1 MKYGLPIGNSR
12 YEGEL
17 AMAKTVDGKL
27 QQGGKVNKGT
37 RVMACRCAHAFQDER
52 YGNGQRV
59 FNGMKDAWTCSV
71 CSTIKKSEG

>member
-1 MKYGLPIGNSR
+1 
-12 YEGEL
+12 
-17 AMAKTVDGKL
+17 
-27 QQGGKVNKGT
+27 
-37 RVMACRCAHAFQDER
+37 MACRCAHAFQDER